1 MILEPGLLFPGCT
14 NFTGLLPVFSSFTLN
29 KCLSYLHLFVSISIY
44 FPVLLCNWIIVL
56 LKLVNCYGLILRWAM
71 WPTGLLLL
79 NWARWSFPLLI
90 TSAQLTLEFP
100 VPMGILILPITACT
114 SPIIPSSPVHIP
126 RTPLCPCYPLCLSPV
141 LPCLRLS
148 SPVHLLSSPVF
159 SCHPLLMPLSPL
171 LFPSSNVG
179 SLPAQWSVLCLLY
192 KRSFAVKNHET

>member
-14 NFTGLLPVFSSFTLN
+14 NFTALLPVFSSFTLN

-56 LKLVNCYGLILRWAM
+56 LKLVNCYGLILRWTM

-90 TSAQLTLEFP
+90 TSAQLTWEFP

-114 SPIIPSSPVHIP
+114 SPIIPAHLLYISPVPLSAPVIP
-126 RTPLCPCYPLCLSPV
+126 CAYPLSSLAFICHHLCTYCHLQFSPV
-141 LPCLRLS
+141 TPCSCLYH
-148 SPVHLLSSPVF
+148 PCF
-159 SCHPLLMPLSPL
+159 SLHPM
-171 LFPSSNVG
+171 
-179 SLPAQWSVLCLLY
+179 
-192 KRSFAVKNHET
+192 

>member
-44 FPVLLCNWIIVL
+44 FSVLLCNWIIVL

-71 WPTGLLLL
+71 WPMGLLLL

-100 VPMGILILPITACT
+100 VPMGILIPPRHCLYFPYH
-114 SPIIPSSPVHIP
+114 PLSSPVHIP
-126 RTPLCPCYPLCLSPV
+126 CTPLCPCYPCAYP
-141 LPCLRLS
+141 LS
-148 SPVHLLSSPVF
+148 SLAFVCHHLCTYCHLQFPPLTPCSCLYHPCF
-159 SCHPLLMPLSPL
+159 SLHPM
-171 LFPSSNVG
+171 
-179 SLPAQWSVLCLLY
+179 
-192 KRSFAVKNHET
+192 